1 MAGRVAYYGGIV
13 KDGLVLNL
21 DAAKRDSYPGTG
33 TTWRDISG
41 NQLTGSLVNG
51 PTFNP
56 DNGGSIV
63 FDGSNDYISTTIPTV
78 RSLTGTRSSISI
90 WFRAVNTTTRGV
102 LIADW
107 DSTGGP
113 LTCRLEISGFL
124 LSSRTIGGNINSP
137 GGAVT
142 PIQSTTLLLNN
153 TWYNVV
159 IQYDGTNSTL
169 YLNGNLEASLV
180 TTERG
185 SNPTGNNS
193 VSIGRGGAF
202 NGLYLNG
209 NIAQTLIY
217 NRALTAQE
225 VLQNYNATKGRFG
238 L

>member
-1 MAGRVAYYGGIV
+1 MSTIGGGVNIV
-13 KDGLVLNL
+13 TDGLVLYL
-21 DAAKRDSYPGTG
+21 DAANTKSYVSGS
-33 TTWRDISG
+33 TTWNDLSRSG
-41 NQLTGSLVNG
+41 NNGTLVNG
-51 PTFNP
+51 PTFNSG
-56 DNGGSIV
+56 NGGSIV

-107 DSTGGP
+107 DSAGAS

-217 NRALTAQE
+217 NRALTAAE

>member
-1 MAGRVAYYGGIV
+1 MSTIGGGVNIV
-13 KDGLVLNL
+13 TDGLVLYL
-21 DAAKRDSYPGTG
+21 DAANTKSYVSGSTA
-33 TTWRDISG
+33 WSDLSRSG
-41 NQLTGSLVNG
+41 NNGTLVNG
-51 PTFNP
+51 PTFNSG
-56 DNGGSIV
+56 NGGSIV

-90 WFRAVNTTTRGV
+90 WFRVVNNTTRGV

-107 DSTGGP
+107 SSSGD
-113 LTCRLEISGFL
+113 LETCRLEISGFL
-124 LSSRTIGGNINSP
+124 MTSGKIGGTINSL
-137 GGAVT
+137 GGAAT
-142 PIQSTTLLLNN
+142 PVQSTITISNN
-153 TWYNVV
+153 IWYNVV
-159 IQYDGTNSTL
+159 LQYDGTNTSL

-185 SNPTGNNS
+185 SNPTGNNR